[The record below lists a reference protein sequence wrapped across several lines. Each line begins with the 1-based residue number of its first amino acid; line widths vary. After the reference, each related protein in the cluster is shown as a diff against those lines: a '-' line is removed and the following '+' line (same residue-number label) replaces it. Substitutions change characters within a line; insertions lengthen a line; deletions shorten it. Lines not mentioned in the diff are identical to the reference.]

1 MDEKKLESQYSELY
15 YTSKMEL
22 FAKTFY
28 VRKPLTI
35 FEKQSILDICQ
46 GFESES
52 GMESSAYAMS

>member
-1 MDEKKLESQYSELY
+1 
-15 YTSKMEL
+15 MEL

-35 FEKQSILDICQ
+35 FEKQPILDICQ
-46 GFESES
+46 GFEYES